1 MNQNKLFIK
10 LISDYEISLKIQ
22 RFIKEHP
29 KAWCLLT
36 IIALRT
42 DRNTGKAKLGDF
54 KNYGMTKQEYRTA
67 KQVLEKERLCDFITT
82 NKGTIAKISD
92 LFLDLNINTQN
103 NTQATHKIT
112 REITHKENLEDVEN
126 TTQNED
132 IQIEYNTQDNTQD
145 IPDLT
150 LKSTTNKEYIKNKEY
165 SNNINII
172 TSETGSKKDVNSL
185 IPLFKDYNVLYED
198 LFKNKTERKVL
209 QELIDKYEY
218 ETTENMIKWALEHQ
232 DKYTAI
238 TKPTELK
245 RNINKIILKNKN
257 NITNQ
262 SNYIDYDTINN

>member
-1 MNQNKLFIK
+1 MELFIK
-10 LISDYEISLKIQ
+10 LNNTEETKFLVANYPNA
-22 RFIKEHP
+22 FM
-29 KAWCLLT
+29 LLT

-42 DRNTGKAKLGDF
+42 NRKTGKAQIGVSDF
-54 KNYGMTKQEYRTA
+54 TKNGMTEKCYRTA
-67 KQVLEKERLCDFITT
+67 KSTLEKFGYCKFTGT
-82 NKGTIAKISD
+82 KKGTIAEISD
-92 LFLDLNINTQN
+92 KIYNLNMGEDTGEERANTEAN
-103 NTQATHKIT
+103 NWANTEKTEKQEQTIQYNDF
-112 REITHKENLEDVEN
+112 ENEKGEDMGEDKNEN
-126 TTQNED
+126 GRSEGR
-132 IQIEYNTQDNTQD
+132 
-145 IPDLT
+145 LT
-150 LKSTTNKEYIKNKEY
+150 KNILKNKEY

-172 TSETGSKKDVNSL
+172 TSETESKKDVNSL

-245 RNINKIILKNKN
+245 RNINKIILKNKKP
-257 NITNQ
+257 ITNQ